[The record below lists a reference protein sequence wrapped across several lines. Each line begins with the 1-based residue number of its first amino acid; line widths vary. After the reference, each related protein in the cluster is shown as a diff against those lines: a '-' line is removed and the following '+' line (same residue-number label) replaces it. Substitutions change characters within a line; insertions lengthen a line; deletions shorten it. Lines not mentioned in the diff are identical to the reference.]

1 MRWPTSI
8 RSRLL
13 LISALT
19 VSLALT
25 LTVTL
30 LVSLFSSNIRNRIDA
45 ELTSHIN
52 TLAGALSFAADGT
65 LQRPESPLDQR
76 FATPYGGL
84 YWQIVDD
91 ARGQTVRSLSLFDT
105 ALALPMD
112 RHAEGAVHR
121 YLLPGPAGSSL
132 IVLERLVQV
141 AAPEG
146 KRALRI
152 AVAIDAQTLE
162 EARAAFIRDILPA
175 VAGLGVFLVVA
186 SILQLTLGLRPLA
199 ALNEGIVRI
208 RERRANQLTGAYPSE
223 FQSTVA
229 AVNAL
234 LDTQEAMMGKAR
246 KRAADL
252 AHGLRTP
259 LTVLSNDVLTLRDK
273 GEAAMADELEHL
285 ASVMRNHVERELALA
300 RIAASADLRRS
311 DADVAMIVGELVR
324 ILKRSPSG
332 ERLRFEIDGP
342 NTETVPMDP
351 ADFRELICNLL
362 ENAVKC
368 ATAEIRVRWK
378 RNEDGLRLTIS
389 DDGPGVPEQELGN
402 LTRRGWRLDM
412 ASPGSGLG
420 LSIVREIVDVYRI
433 GFMLRNRKA
442 DSGLEAEL
450 LFAHT

>member
-1 MRWPTSI
+1 MKWPASI

-30 LVSLFSSNIRNRIDA
+30 LVSLFSSNIRSRIDA

-52 TLAGALSFAADGT
+52 TLAGALSFGADGM

-105 ALALPMD
+105 ALALPAD
-112 RHAEGAVHR
+112 QHAEGAVHR
-121 YLLPGPAGSSL
+121 YLLPGPAKSSL

-152 AVAIDAQTLE
+152 AVAIDARTLD
-162 EARAAFIRDILPA
+162 EAKTDFIRDILPA
-175 VAGLGVFLVVA
+175 VAGLGAFLIVA
-186 SILQLTLGLRPLA
+186 SILQLILGLRPLA

-208 RERRANQLTGAYPSE
+208 RERRASQLTGSYPSE
-223 FQSTVA
+223 FRSTVA

-234 LDTQEAMMGKAR
+234 LETQEAMMGKAR
-246 KRAADL
+246 QRAADL

-259 LTVLSNDVLTLRDK
+259 LTVLSNDALTLRDK
-273 GEAAMADELEHL
+273 GDGTMADELEHL

-300 RIAASADLRRS
+300 RISASAELRRA
-311 DADVAMIVGELVR
+311 DADVATIVDELVR
-324 ILKRSPSG
+324 ILKRAPSG
-332 ERLRFEIDGP
+332 ERLRFDIDGL
-342 NTETVPMDP
+342 NTEAVPMDP
-351 ADFRELICNLL
+351 ADFRELIGNLL
-362 ENAVKC
+362 ENAVKW
-368 ATAEIRVRWK
+368 ARAEIRIRWW
-378 RNEDGLRLTIS
+378 RDEVGQHLTIS
-389 DDGPGVPEQELGN
+389 DDGPGVPEHELDN
-402 LTRRGWRLDM
+402 LTRRGWRLDTVL
-412 ASPGSGLG
+412 PGSGLG

-433 GFMLRNRKA
+433 GFTLRNIEA
-442 DSGLEAEL
+442 GGGLEANL
-450 LFAHT
+450 LFAHV